1 MKNQLI
7 NIRKRARRTGC
18 MFAWI
23 LLCMA
28 PLWADGKGVIESMRA
43 RRDVPLTA
51 NPKARHWK
59 NSVAA
64 IAENGPTGDL
74 VAGHRTEIRSIW
86 TDKNLYILFTCPY
99 EELNLKADPDLTKD
113 TWRLWEWD
121 VAEVF
126 VGAEMD
132 KIWHYREYQ
141 VSPQG
146 EWIDLDIDRKTPLP
160 QGGMLW
166 NSGYK
171 VKARIDKEKKIWYG
185 EFQIPIASINGA
197 AAKAGSE
204 MRINFYRMQGKKP
217 NGHRMLS
224 WQPTGARNYHVPESF
239 GRLRLAG
246 K

>member
-1 MKNQLI
+1 MKKL
-7 NIRKRARRTGC
+7 
-18 MFAWI
+18 AWI

-28 PLWADGKGVIESMRA
+28 PLWADGKGVMESHHA
-43 RRDVPLTA
+43 KKDVALTA
-51 NPKARHWK
+51 DPQARHWK
-59 NSVAA
+59 AVAPA
-64 IAENGPTGDL
+64 VVEQGPLADP
-74 VAGHRTEIRSIW
+74 VAGNRTEIRSIW
-86 TDKNLYILFTCPY
+86 TDKNLYILFVNHY
-99 EELNLKADPDLTKD
+99 EELNLKPDPDTTKD

-141 VSPQG
+141 ISPQG
-146 EWIDLDIDRKTPLP
+146 EWVDLDIDRKNPLP

-185 EFQIPIASINGA
+185 EFQIPMDSINGA
-197 AAKAGSE
+197 VAKAGSE
-204 MRINFYRMQGKKP
+204 MRINFYRIQGKKP
-217 NGHRMLS
+217 NGYRMLA
-224 WQPTGARNYHVPESF
+224 WQPTGARNYHVPEAF
-239 GRLRLAG
+239 GRLRLVA

>member
-1 MKNQLI
+1 MKNV
-7 NIRKRARRTGC
+7 
-18 MFAWI
+18 AWI
-23 LLCMA
+23 FLCMA

-51 NPKARHWK
+51 DPKARHWK
-59 NSVAA
+59 NSVPA
-64 IAENGPTGDL
+64 IAGNGPTGDP

-185 EFQIPIASINGA
+185 EFQIPMESINGA

>member
-1 MKNQLI
+1 MKKL
-7 NIRKRARRTGC
+7 
-18 MFAWI
+18 AWI
-23 LLCMA
+23 FLCMA
-28 PLWADGKGVIESMRA
+28 PLWADGKGVIESQRSN
-43 RRDVPLTA
+43 REVPLTA
-51 NPKARHWK
+51 DPQAKHWK
-59 NSVAA
+59 GVAPA
-64 IAENGPTGDL
+64 IIENGPLGDP
-74 VAGHRTEIRSIW
+74 VPNHRSEVRSLW

-99 EELNLKADPDLTKD
+99 EELNLKPDPDTTKD

-146 EWIDLDIDRKTPLP
+146 EWVDLDIDRKNPLP

-171 VKARIDKEKKIWYG
+171 VKARIDNDKKIWYG
-185 EFQIPIASINGA
+185 EFQIPIESINGA
-197 AAKAGSE
+197 TAKSGAE
-204 MRINFYRMQGKKP
+204 MRINFYRIQGKKP
-217 NGHRMLS
+217 NGYRMLA

-239 GRLRLAG
+239 GRLKLVG

>member
-1 MKNQLI
+1 MKN
-7 NIRKRARRTGC
+7 A
-18 MFAWI
+18 AWI
-23 LLCMA
+23 FLCMA
-28 PLWADGKGVIESMRA
+28 PLWADGKGVIESLHA
-43 RRDVPLTA
+43 KRDVALTA
-51 NPKARHWK
+51 DPKARHWK
-59 NSVAA
+59 DAVPA
-64 IAENGPTGDL
+64 IAENSPTGEA
-74 VAGHRTEIRSIW
+74 VPGHRTEIRSIW
-86 TDKNLYILFTCPY
+86 TDKNLYLLFTCPY
-99 EELNLKADPDLTKD
+99 EELNLKPDPDLTKD

-146 EWIDLDIDRKTPLP
+146 EWIDLDIDRKAPLP

-185 EFQIPIASINGA
+185 EFQIPIESINGA
-197 AAKAGSE
+197 TAKTGAE
-204 MRINFYRMQGKKP
+204 MRINFYRIQGKKP
-217 NGHRMLS
+217 NGYRMIA

>member
-1 MKNQLI
+1 MK
-7 NIRKRARRTGC
+7 KA
-18 MFAWI
+18 AWI
-23 LLCMA
+23 FLLLT
-28 PLWADGKGVIESMRA
+28 PLWADGKGVIES
-43 RRDVPLTA
+43 RRVAKDFALTA
-51 NPKARHWK
+51 DPTARQWR
-59 NSVAA
+59 NAGLTV
-64 IAENGPTGDL
+64 AENGPLGDP
-74 VAGHRTEIRSIW
+74 VPGHRTEIRSLW

-99 EELNLKADPDLTKD
+99 EQLNLKSDPDLTKD

-126 VGAEMD
+126 IGAEMD

-146 EWIDLDIDRKTPLP
+146 EWVDLDIDRKNPLP
-160 QGGMLW
+160 QGGVGW

-171 VKARIDKEKKIWYG
+171 VKARIDEQKKIWYG

-197 AAKAGSE
+197 TAKEGAE
-204 MRINFYRMQGKKP
+204 MRINFYRIQGKKP
-217 NGHRMLS
+217 DGYRMVA
-224 WQPTGARNYHVPESF
+224 WQPTGARNYHVPEAF

>member
-1 MKNQLI
+1 MKTATFI
-7 NIRKRARRTGC
+7 
-18 MFAWI
+18 F
-23 LLCMA
+23 LCMV
-28 PLWADGKGVIESMRA
+28 PLWADGKGVIESLHA
-43 RRDVPLTA
+43 KRDVPLTA
-51 NPKARHWK
+51 DPKARQWK
-59 NSVAA
+59 GAVPV
-64 IAENGPTGDL
+64 IAENGPTGDP
-74 VAGHRTEIRSIW
+74 VPGHRTEIRSFW
-86 TDKNLYILFTCPY
+86 TDKNLYLLFTCPY
-99 EELNLKADPDLTKD
+99 EELNLKTDPDLTKD

-185 EFQIPIASINGA
+185 EFQIPLESINGA
-197 AAKAGSE
+197 AAKTGSE

-217 NGHRMLS
+217 NGHKMLS

-239 GRLRLAG
+239 GRLRLTG